1 MGILAVPV
9 PPPTLMVMGTLAA
22 GATSQGT
29 WKVSCCTPFR
39 LATLEMGAAT
49 LFTATESVA
58 RVVAHGPKALLFST
72 VPMILGANPEAVTV
86 TRLQGDRA
94 VNRAPPPALKKLLPV
109 RAGPGGITVRV
120 KIWEMRPMTAVTV
133 TAPGVAPA
141 VTGTCA
147 RPWPSVCA
155 EPTER
160 VALPV
165 GTKLTTWPDKG
176 WPLVPLTCTTRGAA
190 NGCPDWVVCCSP
202 DTFAREAIWTLV
214 ERVKVAEMPL

>member
-9 PPPTLMVMGTLAA
+9 PPPTLMVMGTPAA

-49 LFTATESVA
+49 LFTATVSVA
-58 RVVAHGPKALLFST
+58 RVVAHGPKALLLST
-72 VPMILGANPEAVTV
+72 VPRILGANPEAVTV

-94 VNRAPPPALKKLLPV
+94 ANLAPPPALKKLLEV
-109 RAGPGGITVRV
+109 RAGPGGMTVRLNAGAE
-120 KIWEMRPMTAVTV
+120 KFPTNAVTV

-141 VTGTCA
+141 VTVICA
-147 RPWPSVCA
+147 RPVTSVCA
-155 EPTER
+155 ELAER

-165 GTKLTTWPDKG
+165 GTKLTTWPDRG
-176 WPLVPLTCTTRGAA
+176 WPLVPLTCT
-190 NGCPDWVVCCSP
+190 
-202 DTFAREAIWTLV
+202 
-214 ERVKVAEMPL
+214 